1 MYRLIDNLS
10 DVTLI
15 PKEDISKLSNVQ
27 SDIICDYA
35 VQQLL
40 KKDNRV
46 DVDVGIGTLSILFDG
61 EVKYKF
67 IGNEDF
73 DNKLKETYKTKKSPL
88 KLRAEKAIYK
98 RLKLCYKEL
107 L

>member
-27 SDIICDYA
+27 SDIICDYV

-40 KKDNRV
+40 KM
-46 DVDVGIGTLSILFDG
+46 G
-61 EVKYKF
+61 
-67 IGNEDF
+67 
-73 DNKLKETYKTKKSPL
+73 
-88 KLRAEKAIYK
+88 
-98 RLKLCYKEL
+98 
-107 L
+107 